1 MKKSIY
7 NIEVMDDAE
16 LLIFNSLKGT
26 YVKTKN
32 NISLIQNILNKPE
45 KYINSKVTERLLE
58 LGFLTEC
65 ENERE
70 LAVFKF
76 YESVYD
82 KSLNLC
88 IMPTEQC
95 NFRCIY
101 CYEKF
106 EIGSLSEENIDG
118 LLSWFRKNICNYKS
132 VHISWFGGE
141 PLLALRQ
148 IYELS
153 EQMIEVCKMHH
164 KPYTASIT
172 TNGYLLSED
181 VFKRLLKC
189 RVLQFHITID
199 GDKEKH
205 NMQRLLGDGRPTY
218 DNIIGNLV
226 AISKNVKSKMFNIII
241 RNNVTKNTLGSIHKF
256 IDEMYQLFGQDARFG
271 FYFRPV
277 GKWENTE
284 FRMGEEEL
292 IKNFDEMYEAIL
304 DAENH
309 LNYAPYR
316 NALENQ
322 MCAAHKRNQYVIR
335 GDGRVGKCTM
345 LLENSENEVGK
356 ITPSGI
362 HIEENKIIKW
372 LGLSNRE
379 NAKCNNCNLYASC
392 FSNSCP
398 AKGYILKSKNLCGYE
413 TKNVKYILKLLN
425 QSSVFVDLDEV
436 YDYGY

>member
-7 NIEVMDDAE
+7 NIEVMDNTE

-32 NISLIQNILNKPE
+32 HISLIQNVLNKPE
-45 KYINSKVTERLLE
+45 IYLNSKITEKLLG

-65 ENERE
+65 ENEKE
-70 LAVFKF
+70 LAEFKF

-106 EIGSLSEENIDG
+106 KIGSLSKENIDG
-118 LLSWFRKNICNYKS
+118 LMTWFRKNICNYKS

-141 PLLALRQ
+141 PLMALSQ

-153 EQMIEVCKMHH
+153 EQMIEVCRAYH

-181 VFKRLLKC
+181 VFRKLLKC

-199 GDKEKH
+199 GDKENH
-205 NMQRLLGDGRPTY
+205 NRQRVLGDGKPTY
-218 DNIIGNLV
+218 DVIIDNLV
-226 AISKNVKSKMFNIII
+226 TISTKVKSKMFNIII
-241 RNNVTKNTLGSIHKF
+241 RNNVTKNTLVSIQKF
-256 IDEMYQLFGQDARFG
+256 IDEMYQLFGQDTRFE

-292 IKNFDEMYEAIL
+292 ITNFDEMYESIL
-304 DAENH
+304 NAENH

-322 MCAAHKRNQYVIR
+322 MCAVHKRNQYVIR
-335 GDGRVGKCTM
+335 GDGRVAKCTM
-345 LLENSENEVGK
+345 LLEESENEVGN
-356 ITPSGI
+356 ITSSGI
-362 HIEENKIIKW
+362 ELDVNKIIKW

-379 NAKCNNCNLYASC
+379 NAKCSNCSLYATC
-392 FSNSCP
+392 FSKACP
-398 AKGYILKSKNLCGYE
+398 AKEYILKNKSSCGYE
-413 TKNVKYILKLLN
+413 TKNAKYILKLLN
-425 QSSVFVDLDEV
+425 KSNIFFDLDEV
-436 YDYGY
+436 YDYGC